1 MKINN
6 SKKALLVLFIIIT
19 GVFCIKQP
27 IRAEEITYPG
37 QIIWRDEQGTLIGG
51 TEPRADGGVA
61 AW

>member
-27 IRAEEITYPG
+27 IRAEEITYP
-37 QIIWRDEQGTLIGG
+37 ITIDKLSFPDLNFRD
-51 TEPRADGGVA
+51 RKSVV
-61 AW
+61 